1 MGAAAAL
8 VSELHGELLRALSQH
23 AGRHF
28 EGLAQAS
35 RSFPT
40 LSPRLRRRL
49 RNLDTTFAY
58 IRHVTKPLSDN
69 FLSEVLDAVSTSV
82 PVFASPS
89 TSCSTTPSL
98 ATPSTSADTCDADQ
112 VPRDEGQ
119 HPRAEDHQ
127 PREHPAPRDEHH
139 DSTNLKMICES
150 INLMSDAFSAMNST
164 NANNFTMI
172 KNAQMES
179 RNFKVMN
186 EMNKTIQP
194 ETKTTQGESKAT
206 CSSSSTATSSGP
218 STPSSASPR
227 PLCRVSSPTT
237 SPSPSS
243 SAESNPKTD
252 VIPGTSAASPST
264 PASSVANDNRCT
276 GEGDDDE
283 SLPASSPELTMIHDM
298 LKSAHTQLITMNARY
313 YGFAARSPD

>member
-1 MGAAAAL
+1 MGTAAAAL

-127 PREHPAPRDEHH
+127 PREHQAPRDEHH
-139 DSTNLKMICES
+139 DSTDLKMIFES
-150 INLMSDAFSAMNST
+150 INLMSDALSAMNSA

-172 KNAQMES
+172 KYAQMES
-179 RNFKVMN
+179 SNFKIMN
-186 EMNKTIQP
+186 EMN
-194 ETKTTQGESKAT
+194 KAT

-237 SPSPSS
+237 SPSPSP
-243 SAESNPKTD
+243 SAEPVFKTD
-252 VIPGTSAASPST
+252 AIHGTSAASPST
-264 PASSVANDNRCT
+264 PASSVANDNRKIVLDLLGRLT
-276 GEGDDDE
+276 NQVSSMNDMYENNAKIMSDMTNAA
-283 SLPASSPELTMIHDM
+283 LPLQRREPVNSSTFVP
-298 LKSAHTQLITMNARY
+298 AQLC
-313 YGFAARSPD
+313 PD

>member
-1 MGAAAAL
+1 MG
-8 VSELHGELLRALSQH
+8 
-23 AGRHF
+23 
-28 EGLAQAS
+28 
-35 RSFPT
+35 
-40 LSPRLRRRL
+40 
-49 RNLDTTFAY
+49 
-58 IRHVTKPLSDN
+58 
-69 FLSEVLDAVSTSV
+69 
-82 PVFASPS
+82 
-89 TSCSTTPSL
+89 
-98 ATPSTSADTCDADQ
+98 PSTSADTCDADQ

-150 INLMSDAFSAMNST
+150 INLMSDALSAMNST

-186 EMNKTIQP
+186 EMTQP
-194 ETKTTQGESKAT
+194 ETKTMQGESKAT

-252 VIPGTSAASPST
+252 V
-264 PASSVANDNRCT
+264 
-276 GEGDDDE
+276 
-283 SLPASSPELTMIHDM
+283 
-298 LKSAHTQLITMNARY
+298 
-313 YGFAARSPD
+313 